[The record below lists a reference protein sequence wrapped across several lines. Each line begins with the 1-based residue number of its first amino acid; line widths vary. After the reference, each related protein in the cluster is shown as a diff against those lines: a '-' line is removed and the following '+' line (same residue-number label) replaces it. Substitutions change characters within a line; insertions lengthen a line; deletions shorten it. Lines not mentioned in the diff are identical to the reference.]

1 MYWIQFSDFY
11 DWPHIQ
17 LFDDF
22 QHLKRMI
29 LEAYFQAIHNHMKEE
44 HKIKKNKA
52 TRNWCKII
60 KRIHRKKSLK
70 GHM

>member
-22 QHLKRMI
+22 QDLKRMI
-29 LEAYFQAIHNHMKEE
+29 LEADIQAIHNHMKE
-44 HKIKKNKA
+44 
-52 TRNWCKII
+52 
-60 KRIHRKKSLK
+60 
-70 GHM
+70 